1 MRPTCAALVCLF
13 FARLLEGAEPP
24 EYTAMRA
31 ARLDGRAL
39 AVENLTIDR
48 DVYRFHFTSGTFH
61 FLAPLGEKTW
71 GAVFLG
77 DGRLELRPSAEVE
90 RRHLAIVTAQSD
102 LEIFEDSFE
111 QIVLLFGDATF
122 DEITRGK
129 QIGSGAPDARAGKAY
144 QDYLDAQKRRYQIN
158 LHLRVLQDL
167 LATPPPANGVF
178 LGVVDGKRFAPALL
192 VVDPRGL
199 SAVGAGLSGLS
210 GEETA
215 YVSFDDDNGGFW
227 YLNAAGP
234 AGKRGRG
241 KAPHMLVDATRYV
254 VDTTIEG
261 NQEIRAT
268 TTIEFTPLVAG
279 ARVLPLNLLP
289 KLRLRRAAL
298 LQESGDVELGI
309 VQEEVALG
317 MLARLVRDEVA
328 DADAAVVLPEALP
341 AGKPARMKIDYEG
354 RDVLLSFGPDSYSV
368 RARESW
374 YPNTGTFTDLADYE
388 LTFRY
393 PKRNHLVATGRLASE
408 KEEGNRK
415 VAVWKSESPM
425 RVAGFNYGRFDKTS
439 RHDEPSKTDIDVFTT
454 RDHKKFA
461 NDTLADA
468 MNTARVGTA
477 FFGRPPYSPVSV
489 TQQAEW
495 FFGQSWPSLIYLPP
509 LALTSSTER
518 VMMFGGGTMPDAMH
532 SLNEFAK
539 MVGWHEMAHQWW
551 GHAVG
556 WSSYRDQWLSEGF
569 AEFTAALVL
578 QVTENTGK
586 YDDYWERQRRE
597 ILSKQR
603 GNLLAYNDAGPI
615 SQGFRVSS
623 RQAPGAAQGIV
634 YSKGGW
640 VLHMLRMLM
649 ADRKLQNPDEPFIRM
664 MRDFVTSYNGKS
676 PSSADFQKVVERHM
690 SQQMNA
696 ANDGKMD
703 WFFDQWVYGT
713 DVPRIKS
720 TLAAK
725 DAGGGKYKVS
735 GTVSQESVTGE
746 FISLVPIYIDFGGDK
761 VAKIGAV
768 RLVGNTSQPI
778 DVDIPLPQPPKRVV
792 INARHEVL
800 VRD

>member
-1 MRPTCAALVCLF
+1 MRLTCAAAVCL
-13 FARLLEGAEPP
+13 LLAKVVLAAEPP
-24 EYTAMRA
+24 EYTQMRA
-31 ARLDGRAL
+31 ARPDGRTI
-39 AVENLTIDR
+39 AVQNLKIDR

-61 FLAPLGEKTW
+61 FLAPLGDKTW

-77 DGRLELRPSAEVE
+77 DGRFELRPSAEVE
-90 RRHLAIVTAQSD
+90 RRHLAMVTAQSD
-102 LEIFEDSFE
+102 LEIFEDSFD

-122 DEITRGK
+122 DEITKGK
-129 QIGSGAPDARAGKAY
+129 EVVAGSPDTRAGKAY
-144 QDYLDAQKRRYQIN
+144 QEYLDAQKRRVQIN

-167 LATPPPANGVF
+167 LATPPPASGAF

-192 VVDPRGL
+192 VVDPRGI
-199 SAVGAGLSGLS
+199 SSVGAGLSGLS

-215 YVSFDDDNGGFW
+215 YLSFDDNNGGFW
-227 YLNAAGP
+227 YLNASGP
-234 AGKRGRG
+234 AGKGGLG

-254 VDTTIEG
+254 VDTSIEG
-261 NQEIRAT
+261 KGEIRAT

-279 ARVLPLNLLP
+279 VRVLPLNILP

-298 LQESGDVELGI
+298 NTAEGGVELAT

-317 MLARLVRDEVA
+317 KLARLVREEVA
-328 DADAAVVLPEALP
+328 DADAAVVFPEALTV
-341 AGKPARMKIDYEG
+341 GKSTKITVDYEG
-354 RDVLLSFGPDSYSV
+354 RDVLHSFGPDSYSV

-374 YPNTGTFTDLADYE
+374 YPNTNTFVDLADYE
-388 LTFRY
+388 LTFRF
-393 PKRNHLVATGRLASE
+393 PKRNNLISTGKLVSE

-415 VAVWKSESPM
+415 VSVWKSETPM

-439 RHDEPSKTDIDVFTT
+439 RHDEPSRTDIDVFTN
-454 RDHKKFA
+454 REDKKFA

-477 FFGRPPYSPVSV
+477 FFGRPPFTPISV
-489 TQQAEW
+489 TQQPEF
-495 FFGQSWPSLIYLPP
+495 FFGQSWPSLIYLPSI
-509 LALTSSTER
+509 ALTSSTDR
-518 VMMFGGGTMPDAMH
+518 MMMFDGLIPTDIH

-556 WSSYRDQWLSEGF
+556 WASYRDQWLSEGF

-586 YDDYWERQRRE
+586 YDDYWERQRRD
-597 ILSKQR
+597 ILNKQR
-603 GNLLAYNDAGPI
+603 GHSFSYNDAGPI

-623 RQAPGAAQGIV
+623 SYAPGAAQGVV
-634 YSKGGW
+634 YTKGGY

-649 ADRKLQNPDEPFIRM
+649 RDRRQENPDTAFMKM
-664 MRDFVTSYNGKS
+664 MQDFVASYSGKS
-676 PSSADFQKVVERHM
+676 ATTADFKKVVERHM
-690 SQQMNA
+690 APQMDA
-696 ANDGKMD
+696 ARNGKMD

-713 DVPRIKS
+713 HVPRLKS
-720 TLAAK
+720 SVTAK
-725 DAGGGKYKVS
+725 ESGGGKYKLS
-735 GTVSQESVTGE
+735 GWVSQEGVYAE
-746 FISLVPIYIDFGGDK
+746 FLSMVPIYVDFGGDTM
-761 VAKIGAV
+761 AQIGAI
-768 RLVGNTSQPI
+768 RLVGNKSEPI
-778 DVDIPLPQPPKRVV
+778 EVEIPLPQPPKRIV